1 MSSQSFLFE
10 NAIIGNDFCPAS
22 IFYLKRLWNFSDTFV
37 THNCSL
43 LSLNIPFSSSWQL
56 LIAKLMDLESLG
68 FLKYSSRTYRP
79 FFEKNISLIQKSF
92 FLKTFHSTS
101 LILKKFCSTSF
112 HKLKHQSSSLSVF
125 ADLYFREKH
134 SIIFDEK
141 PLRQKVNSKLWVHM
155 TLIH

>member
-1 MSSQSFLFE
+1 MFVSSQSFLFE
-10 NAIIGNDFCPAS
+10 NAIIGIDFCPAS

-43 LSLNIPFSSSWQL
+43 LSLNVPFSSFWRL
-56 LIAKLMDLESLG
+56 LIAKLRGLNVPKPRFFLSILQERIDL
-68 FLKYSSRTYRP
+68 FLKKTFLLS
-79 FFEKNISLIQKSF
+79 KKSF

-141 PLRQKVNSKLWVHM
+141 PLRQKVNSKL
-155 TLIH
+155 

>member
-1 MSSQSFLFE
+1 MFVSSQSFLFE

-56 LIAKLMDLESLG
+56 LIAKLRDLESLG

-79 FFEKNISLIQKSF
+79 FFEKNISLIQKKLLFENFSLDKF
-92 FLKTFHSTS
+92 NFKKILFHFLSQIKTSVVIAFCFCWFVLSWETFHYLRWKT
-101 LILKKFCSTSF
+101 
-112 HKLKHQSSSLSVF
+112 SSS
-125 ADLYFREKH
+125 KG
-134 SIIFDEK
+134 
-141 PLRQKVNSKLWVHM
+141 
-155 TLIH
+155 

>member
-1 MSSQSFLFE
+1 MFVSSQSFLFE

-22 IFYLKRLWNFSDTFV
+22 IFTWKDYGIFSDTFV

-43 LSLNIPFSSSWQL
+43 LSLNVPFSSSWWL
-56 LIAKLMDLESLG
+56 LIAKLRDLNVPKPRFFKVFFKNVST
-68 FLKYSSRTYRP
+68 FLLSK
-79 FFEKNISLIQKSF
+79 KSF
-92 FLKTFHSTS
+92 SLKTFHSKS
-101 LILKKFCSTSF
+101 LILKKFRSTSF

-141 PLRQKVNSKLWVHM
+141 PLRPKVNSKLWVHI